1 MTNTNCINR
10 NVERLICFQSVVSS
24 QSGGQLWIFGGEYA
38 SPSESQFYHYR
49 DLWLFHFATKRW
61 EKVVTDEGG
70 PSPRSGSRMV
80 LIKKVSKQDSF
91 TQLLVSWHHKMDNNI
106 DGTSTCVT

>member
-1 MTNTNCINR
+1 MW
-10 NVERLICFQSVVSS
+10 V
-24 QSGGQLWIFGGEYA
+24 FGGEYA

-49 DLWLFHFATKRW
+49 DLWLFHFGTKRW

-80 LIKKVSKQDSF
+80 IVKKVGAMQCDRMVCEQSDQRR
-91 TQLLVSWHHKMDNNI
+91 L
-106 DGTSTCVT
+106 